1 MADGIDV
8 NAMVGL
14 ITGAIAVAMQ
24 LQLAKDQLALKNF
37 SPLFFLPLI
46 SKFFHFNPAEGE
58 KRDKIDKPWWSWPRG
73 DDAPSVQCR
82 GLNPSLDMIEGN

>member
-24 LQLAKDQLALKNF
+24 LQLAKDQLALKKNF

-46 SKFFHFNPAEGE
+46 SKFFHFNPAEGG
-58 KRDKIDKPWWSWPRG
+58 KAR
-73 DDAPSVQCR
+73 
-82 GLNPSLDMIEGN
+82 